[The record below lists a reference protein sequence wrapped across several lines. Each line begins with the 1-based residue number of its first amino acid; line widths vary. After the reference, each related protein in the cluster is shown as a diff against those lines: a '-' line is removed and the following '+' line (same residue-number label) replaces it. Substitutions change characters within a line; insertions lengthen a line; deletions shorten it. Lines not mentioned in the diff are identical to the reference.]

1 MPRVN
6 DGLQSLAGNYFH
18 WAKTLTWSMGARPD
32 ENREVDLFLPV
43 DYHACLVEVAVSLVG
58 ESSPTSFPEVDF
70 PLPGRQRA
78 VPLFWLLYWCVFR
91 SACFLR
97 WQELSFSWL
106 FSRIQDSNRVSHI
119 GAQIWL
125 CYFFFFFR
133 FHSVGC
139 WIHSPCTC
147 LVSILA
153 LSSTLDFEGL
163 AFGFL

>member
-18 WAKTLTWSMGARPD
+18 WAKTLTWSRGARPD

-43 DYHACLVEVAVSLVG
+43 DYPYSPCG
-58 ESSPTSFPEVDF
+58 GSSFFGGKVQSSFLSRGSAWIF
-70 PLPGRQRA
+70 IYHPGRQRP
-78 VPLFWLLYWCVFR
+78 VPLFWLLYWYVFR

-106 FSRIQDSNRVSHI
+106 FSRIRDINQVSHI

-125 CYFFFFFR
+125 CYFFFK

-139 WIHSPCTC
+139 WTHS
-147 LVSILA
+147 LA
-153 LSSTLDFEGL
+153 GV
-163 AFGFL
+163 